1 MIDSS
6 NASLDI
12 ISVHHVGNKNNG
24 EDILL
29 SKHPLDS
36 NSQDTEALLKKY
48 FLQGFQ
54 TPEYF
59 NFTFSNDD
67 HTLNPIYKFASD
79 IFDGHS
85 NFHTNS
91 VHLAKQLYETS
102 NHPMIKAGDLFI
114 AFISKMMVDYNE
126 VEAIGIF
133 KCENKQK
140 FLKLDNQHQNFV
152 LESIEGIQADKPDKA
167 CLIFNTGKENG
178 YKVCILDKTNK
189 GEEAQFWKDQFLM
202 LKSGN
207 DDFHQTRDFLNIAKN
222 YVTAQLKEDF
232 EVNKSDQIDLL
243 NRSMD
248 YFKSRDNFN
257 KNEFEE
263 EVFRDPQVIESFRKF
278 DQSYRTEN
286 DIELQD
292 EFDISLP
299 AVKKQAKVF
308 KSILKLDRNFHIYI
322 HGNKEM
328 IEHGVE
334 KDGRKFYKIYYEK
347 EA

>member
-6 NASLDI
+6 SASLDI

-24 EDILL
+24 EDILI

-36 NSQDTEALLKKY
+36 VSPDTDTLLKKY
-48 FLQGFQ
+48 FLNAFQ

-59 NFTFSNDD
+59 NFTFSNGDYS
-67 HTLNPIYKFASD
+67 LNPLYKYASE

-85 NFHTNS
+85 NFHINS
-91 VHLAKQLYETS
+91 INIAKHLYESS

-114 AFISKMMVDYNE
+114 AYISNMKVDYQD

-140 FLKLDNQHQNFV
+140 FLKLDRDKQNFI
-152 LESIEGIQADKPDKA
+152 LNNTEGIQADKPDKA
-167 CLIFNTGKENG
+167 CLIFNSGKENG
-178 YKVCILDKTNK
+178 FKVCIIDKTNK
-189 GEEAQFWKDQFLM
+189 AEEARFWKEQFLM
-202 LKSGN
+202 LRSGN
-207 DDFHQTRDFLNIAKN
+207 DEFHQTRDFLNIAKK
-222 YVTAQLKEDF
+222 YVTEQLNEDF

-248 YFKSRDNFN
+248 YFKSRDEF
-257 KNEFEE
+257 KKEEFEE
-263 EVFRDPQVIESFRKF
+263 EVFGDPGIIESFRRF
-278 DQSYRTEN
+278 DKTYRNEN
-286 DIELQD
+286 DIALSD
-292 EFDISLP
+292 EFEISLP

-322 HGNKEM
+322 HGNKDL

-334 KDGRKFYKIYYEK
+334 RDGRKYYKIYYDK
-347 EA
+347 ET